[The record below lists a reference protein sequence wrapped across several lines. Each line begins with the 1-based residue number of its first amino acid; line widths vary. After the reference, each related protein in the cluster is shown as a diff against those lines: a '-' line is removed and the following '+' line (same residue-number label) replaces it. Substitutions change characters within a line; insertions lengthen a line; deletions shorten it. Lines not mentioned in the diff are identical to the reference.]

1 MTKLAPQAEN
11 GTAPILDILRARAN
25 GSEATHAAAQSALLH
40 AGAKGYLMRHP
51 AQRRLREAVFV
62 AIVTPAL
69 KHLRKEIHDL
79 EQHAN
84 MEAA

>member
-1 MTKLAPQAEN
+1 
-11 GTAPILDILRARAN
+11 
-25 GSEATHAAAQSALLH
+25 LH

-79 EQHAN
+79 ESLQAEA
-84 MEAA
+84 EAA